1 MKKIILVVLLGISLN
16 SFSQHIDSLNVINQ
30 SSPPNIH
37 IYGKLSHTGFSIVNI
52 ESLISDTV
60 TIKIYFKECN
70 GYQVISDFDTTLLY
84 SNSWPVVPEE
94 IQVLSILDTNTI
106 DSTCMLITQFDTLS
120 VFNYSNQVSSIS
132 VKVRGESINI
142 FPNPF
147 TDRLHIENVGSS
159 VGVYDMLGHCHYY
172 QSVSETGRMTLQ
184 LEGLP
189 VGMYL
194 LKTFDAKGQ
203 EIGVEK
209 VLKMRHQ

>member
-147 TDRLHIENVGSS
+147 TDIIHIESS
-159 VGVYDMLGHCHYY
+159 GVRLAVYDVLGKLQRQHSLAPNEKT
-172 QSVSETGRMTLQ
+172 SVNVS
-184 LEGLP
+184 GLP
-189 VGMYL
+189 MGIY
-194 LKTFDAKGQ
+194 
-203 EIGVEK
+203 
-209 VLKMRHQ
+209 VLKVYDAFGEELGSEKLVKTR